1 MSATR
6 SFGRRVVLGAVLAL
20 GGCVE
25 VDGMD
30 YVIDLDAHR
39 ATVTYQNLHGDE
51 DDDLKELMTKVLPGD
66 TLKEPFPRAKIESR
80 ELVEDGE
87 TLDIRLSIPVSSPSD
102 LSISR
107 WDNDHPY
114 RLCPAK
120 GMVFT
125 SANADARDADGCLI
139 WANGAK
145 VLRAHA
151 EMLKQATT
159 AHLLKRYKEWVAKGK
174 PAFDAH

>member
-1 MSATR
+1 MTLRLVVATANPDKAR
-6 SFGRRVVLGAVLAL
+6 EIREVLAGAGL
-20 GGCVE
+20 DIELVARPDDVPE
-25 VDGMD
+25 V
-30 YVIDLDAHR
+30 
-39 ATVTYQNLHGDE
+39 
-51 DDDLKELMTKVLPGD
+51 
-66 TLKEPFPRAKIESR
+66 
-80 ELVEDGE
+80 VEDGE